1 MDKQPSVFYRYR
13 TFSVMTLASLCRDT
27 LYFAHPGTFNDPL
40 DCKPTIECDSNIE
53 ELRNLLTFLIQQ
65 RVSTEVHRTLKKV
78 GIRDERATA
87 HANKSAQFKAS
98 DELASIAYHA
108 TNPDHGIEV
117 NAAEIWL
124 IGQAIERELKKHY
137 ERGVCCFSTTYSNPL
152 LWSHYGDQHKGICIG
167 YSLERTPRPQP
178 QKIVYGGSRFI
189 KTSTLIQA
197 FLDKDQKAMDD
208 LDRDI
213 LLRKANGW
221 KYEREWR
228 LVGKQGMQDSPLLL
242 KEITFGLRC
251 TTPVIHSIVQALSGR
266 EKAIDFYEMHEVRG
280 KYCLRRRRVDLDEL
294 AAFLPKTAVS
304 GEEMFGDLIE
314 EP

>member
-1 MDKQPSVFYRYR
+1 
-13 TFSVMTLASLCRDT
+13 MTLESLCRDT

-251 TTPVIHSIVQALSGR
+251 TKPVIHSIVQALSGR

-280 KYCLRRRRVDLDEL
+280 KYCLRRQRVDLGEL
-294 AAFLPKTAVS
+294 AAFLPNTAVS
-304 GEEMFGDLIE
+304 GEEMFGDFIE